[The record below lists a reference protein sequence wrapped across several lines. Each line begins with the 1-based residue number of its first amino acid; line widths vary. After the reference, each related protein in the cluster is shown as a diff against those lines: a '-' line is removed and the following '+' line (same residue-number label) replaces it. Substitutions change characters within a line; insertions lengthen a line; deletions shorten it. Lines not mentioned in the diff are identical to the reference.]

1 MKRKLKQLLIL
12 TLAVA
17 TICPITSIASVKER
31 KVQLENIQETEESV
45 LLPESVKKSVG
56 VEKGAERS
64 KALANALCTITNTE
78 KGIIGVYAET
88 AMFIP
93 VDWAALTIYLE
104 KWNEDTNKWS
114 TVEIFEKEF
123 TPADTD
129 DGELT
134 RVIMSIDVGTQPA
147 GYYYRIRCIHE
158 LEYDNGWY
166 EAKSTKTD
174 GVLLTD
180 IK

>member
-1 MKRKLKQLLIL
+1 MRKQLNKIFILGLLIS
-12 TLAVA
+12 LA
-17 TICPITSIASVKER
+17 CPVTSMARVNEKVLKLENDSRQETSI
-31 KVQLENIQETEESV
+31 
-45 LLPESVKKSVG
+45 LLPESVKYSVG
-56 VEKGAERS
+56 KEQVIGRS

-88 AMFIP
+88 SMFIP

-104 KWNEDTNKWS
+104 QLNESTGKWS
-114 TVEIFEKEF
+114 TVETFEKEF
-123 TPADTD
+123 TTADTD
-129 DGELT
+129 NGELT
-134 RVIMSIDVGTQPA
+134 RVIMSIDVGTQPV
-147 GYYYRIRCIHE
+147 GYYYRLRCIHE

-174 GVLLTD
+174 GVLLTN

>member
-1 MKRKLKQLLIL
+1 MKKRLERLLIL
-12 TLAVA
+12 VLLVTTV
-17 TICPITSIASVKER
+17 CPITSMARVRER
-31 KVQLENIQETEESV
+31 KIQLENDQAIEESI
-45 LLPESVKKSVG
+45 LLPESVKRSVG
-56 VEKGAERS
+56 VEQSTNRS

-114 TVEIFEKEF
+114 TVETFEKEF

-129 DGELT
+129 NGELT

-147 GYYYRIRCIHE
+147 GHYYRIRCIHE
-158 LEYDNGWY
+158 LEYDNGRY
-166 EAKSTKTD
+166 EAKSTKTE

>member
-1 MKRKLKQLLIL
+1 MKKLLKRVMIL
-12 TLAVA
+12 
-17 TICPITSIASVKER
+17 ASVLVMVCPMTVMASTAGR
-31 KVQLENIQETEESV
+31 KVLNETQGEKSA
-45 LLPESVKKSVG
+45 LLPTTVKNAVG
-56 VEKGAERS
+56 RDWDVSRS
-64 KALANALCTITNTE
+64 KALASAMCSITNSE
-78 KGIIGVYAET
+78 KGIIYIYAET

-104 KWNEDTNKWS
+104 KWNEDSNKWS

-123 TPADTD
+123 TPADKE
-129 DGELT
+129 DGQLTSAEL
-134 RVIMSIDVGTQPA
+134 SIDVGTQPA
-147 GYYYRIRCIHE
+147 GYYYRLRCIHE

-174 GVLLTD
+174 GIMLTD

>member
-1 MKRKLKQLLIL
+1 MRKFLKKITLL
-12 TLAVA
+12 TLMVSMM
-17 TICPITSIASVKER
+17 CPITAMATPKGRQVLKQNE
-31 KVQLENIQETEESV
+31 QEESV
-45 LLPESVKKSVG
+45 LLPESVKTSIGKETEV
-56 VEKGAERS
+56 ARS
-64 KALANALCTITNTE
+64 KALASAMCMITDTE
-78 KGIIGVYAET
+78 KGIINIYAET
-88 AMFIP
+88 LMFQP

-104 KWNEDTNKWS
+104 QRNEETGKWS

-134 RVIMSIDVGTQPA
+134 RAAVSISVGTQPA
-147 GYYYRIRCIHE
+147 GYYYRVRCIHE

-166 EAKSTKTD
+166 EAKSTKTE

>member
-1 MKRKLKQLLIL
+1 MRKRLKQFLIL
-12 TLAVA
+12 TLMVV
-17 TICPITSIASVKER
+17 TFCPITSMARVKER
-31 KVQLENIQETEESV
+31 KIQLENFQETEESV
-45 LLPESVKKSVG
+45 LLPEAVKQSVG
-56 VEKGAERS
+56 VEKSINKS

-114 TVEIFEKEF
+114 TVETFEKEF

-129 DGELT
+129 NGELT
-134 RVIMSIDVGTQPA
+134 RVIMSIDVGTQPV

-174 GVLLTD
+174 GVLLTN

>member
-1 MKRKLKQLLIL
+1 MKRLLKQI
-12 TLAVA
+12 VA
-17 TICPITSIASVKER
+17 WTMVITMMSPITAMASTKGRYMLDKKQNEM
-31 KVQLENIQETEESV
+31 SV
-45 LLPESVKKSVG
+45 LLPETEKQSVG
-56 VEKGAERS
+56 REIAVERS
-64 KALANALCTITNTE
+64 KALASALCSITNLE
-78 KGIIGVYAET
+78 NGIIHIYAET

-114 TVEIFEKEF
+114 TVETFEKEF
-123 TPADTD
+123 TPADKE
-129 DGELT
+129 DGELDS
-134 RVIMSIDVGTQPA
+134 VELSIDVGTQPS

-166 EAKSTKTD
+166 EAKSTKTE

>member
-1 MKRKLKQLLIL
+1 MRKLKRVLM
-12 TLAVA
+12 
-17 TICPITSIASVKER
+17 IAAAMTALCSMPTMAEMRVR
-31 KVQLENIQETEESV
+31 QNVFTTADEESI
-45 LLPESVKKSVG
+45 LLPETIKSSIGKEAV
-56 VEKGAERS
+56 VERS
-64 KALANALCTITNTE
+64 KALASAICVITNTE
-78 KGIIGVYAET
+78 EGIIGIYAET

-93 VDWAALTIYLE
+93 VDWAAITVYLE
-104 KWNEDTNKWS
+104 QLNESTNKWV
-114 TVEIFEKEF
+114 TVETFEKEF

-134 RVIMSIDVGTQPA
+134 RATVSIDVGTQPA
-147 GYYYRIRCIHE
+147 GYYYRLRCIHE

>member
-1 MKRKLKQLLIL
+1 MKQLLKKVML
-12 TLAVA
+12 VVLSLMLM
-17 TICPITSIASVKER
+17 CPMTAMASPKGR
-31 KVQLENIQETEESV
+31 RLLNASQGDESL
-45 LLPESVKKSVG
+45 LLPESVKKSEG
-56 VEKGAERS
+56 RDLTTGRS
-64 KALANALCTITNTE
+64 KALASAMCSITNSE
-78 KGIIGVYAET
+78 KGIIYVYAET

-93 VDWAALTIYLE
+93 VDWAALTVYLE

-147 GYYYRIRCIHE
+147 GYYYRVRCIHE

-174 GVLLTD
+174 GIMLTD